1 MNAAY
6 SSSEVDENVKS
17 ALALATLFFVFTFA
31 TAAALTL
38 SVAALRIILAFT
50 GFTEILKVIQGVHL

>member
-1 MNAAY
+1 MNATY

-50 GFTEILKVIQGVHL
+50 GFTEI

>member
-17 ALALATLFFVFTFA
+17 ALALATLFFIFIFAAAVAFTF
-31 TAAALTL
+31 

-50 GFTEILKVIQGVHL
+50 ENLKVIQGVHL